1 MLKNYLLLL
10 LVGLIWGSQFV
21 FQELALRALS
31 PLWLGVWRAVLG
43 ALTLC
48 FICKLMRVSGRA
60 QQWRLF
66 ALIALL
72 EASLPFVLVPW
83 AQQQLSAAVTAV
95 LLGTL
100 PFYVLILA
108 PLFTNSTKLSRSD
121 LGSLLLGF
129 SGVLVLFAPEVIS
142 AVPSVDLL
150 SALAVLLAAV
160 CFAVALLL
168 LQRVQAEHPLWV
180 ARNVL
185 LMASVQLVGMAM
197 LSSMLPAT
205 LWPFSSTT
213 IPATTMPE
221 TVMAEPVMSETVM
234 PAITIS
240 WLTDTLLSLV
250 TAPAIAALLY
260 LGVIC
265 AGLVYYLY
273 MLCIQRAGA
282 VFSSMTNY
290 LVPAVGVLLA
300 AAFSDD
306 MITANTWLALGL
318 ILVALWVN
326 QRHATRSSS
335 NRATGM
341 A

>member
-10 LVGLIWGSQFV
+10 LVGMIWGSQFV
-21 FQELALRALS
+21 FQELALQALS

-108 PLFTNSTKLSRSD
+108 PLFTNSSTLNRSD
-121 LGSLLLGF
+121 FASLLLGF
-129 SGVLVLFAPEVIS
+129 SGVLVLFAPEFIS

-150 SALAVLLAAV
+150 SALAVLLAAL
-160 CFAVALLL
+160 CFAIALLL

-185 LMASVQLVGMAM
+185 VMASVQLVGMAT
-197 LSSMLPAT
+197 LSTVLPVT
-205 LWPFSSTT
+205 QWPFS
-213 IPATTMPE
+213 ATTMPATAMAE
-221 TVMAEPVMSETVM
+221 TVMPETAM
-234 PAITIS
+234 PAITIF
-240 WLTDTLLSLV
+240 WLTDRLLSLE
-250 TAPAIAALLY
+250 TAPAIAAVLY

-326 QRHATRSSS
+326 QHNSTRSSTS
-335 NRATGM
+335 HATGM